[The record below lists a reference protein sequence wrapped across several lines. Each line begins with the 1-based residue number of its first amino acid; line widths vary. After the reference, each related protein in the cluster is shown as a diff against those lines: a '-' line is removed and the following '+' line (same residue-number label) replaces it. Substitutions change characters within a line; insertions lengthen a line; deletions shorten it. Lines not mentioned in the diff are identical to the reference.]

1 MADDRMAFV
10 GFLQKSDDGDA
21 RERWGRRY
29 RRQTLMEADV
39 ASQLVSRYPVAVS
52 AYP

>member
-10 GFLQKSDDGDA
+10 GLLQKKSDDGDA

-29 RRQTLMEADV
+29 RR
-39 ASQLVSRYPVAVS
+39 R
-52 AYP
+52 